1 MHGLGNDDKEGRAV
15 GTLTQCSTRSYY

>member
-15 GTLTQCSTRSYY
+15 GMLTQCSTRSYY

>member
-15 GTLTQCSTRSYY
+15 GTLK